1 MSYKQQREY
10 QAQRKNSSV
19 AEQIILVVLN
29 PSQLYFAHDSN
40 WLAIFLLLPPLTSFF
55 IPIFPVS
62 FPHSALR
69 VNV

>member
-40 WLAIFLLLPPLTSFF
+40 W
-55 IPIFPVS
+55 
-62 FPHSALR
+62 
-69 VNV
+69 